1 VILIYFFIFNTVK
14 KYALLF
20 IALIIGSCSSDEEK
34 ELPFYVAD
42 NGVTIKARD
51 WVPVGKKADLKGIVF
66 GFNGGNGTDDA
77 ISFNHSVYYTSVDL
91 PWLKNVLNTYSD
103 LSTLVTTKVE
113 ITNEDSA
120 AGLFLRTEIKGMENW
135 DVSNWTS
142 MYGLFD
148 SDKPVKSDL
157 SYWDVSNVK
166 DFRLAMQLENINPN
180 INNWDV
186 SKATNMSGFFSD
198 SSNNKYIE
206 GIDLS
211 GWDVSKVTN
220 CGGFFG
226 SIINWPESKKP
237 NFTNCNPD

>member
-1 VILIYFFIFNTVK
+1 MN

-20 IALIIGSCSSDEEK
+20 LALIIVSCSPDDEK

-42 NGVTIKARD
+42 NGVTIKVRD
-51 WVPVGKKADLKGIVF
+51 WVAVGRTGNLNGLGVAEVGSE
-66 GFNGGNGTDDA
+66 GNGGGIQFDRL
-77 ISFNHSVYYTSVDL
+77 YYTAVDL
-91 PWLKNVLNTYSD
+91 AYLQYTLNTYSD

-113 ITNEDSA
+113 ITNESSA
-120 AGLFLRTEIKGMENW
+120 TGLFSRTEIKGMENW

-148 SDKPVKSDL
+148 SDKPIKSDL
-157 SYWDVSNVK
+157 SYWDVSNVE

-186 SKATNMSGFFSD
+186 SKGTNMSGFFST
-198 SSNNKYIE
+198 SSGDKYIE

-220 CGGFFG
+220 CDDFFG
-226 SIINWPESKKP
+226 DITNWPEHKKP
-237 NFTNCNPD
+237 NFINCNPN

>member
-1 VILIYFFIFNTVK
+1 MKKLILL
-14 KYALLF
+14 LLF
-20 IALIIGSCSSDEEK
+20 ISFVFSCSVDDEK

-51 WVPVGKKADLKGIVF
+51 WVPIGKKADLKGIVF
-66 GFNGGNGTDDA
+66 GFNGGNGGTDLV
-77 ISFNHSVYYTSVDL
+77 SFNHSVYYTAVDL
-91 PWLKNVLNTYSD
+91 AWLKNVLNTYSD
-103 LSTLVTTKVE
+103 LSTLVTTRVQ
-113 ITNEDSA
+113 ITNESSA
-120 AGLFLRTEIKGMENW
+120 TGLFSRTEIKGMENW

-157 SYWDVSNVK
+157 SYWKVSNVE

-186 SKATNMSGFFSD
+186 SKATNMSGFFSN
-198 SSNNKYIE
+198 SSGEKYIE
-206 GIDLS
+206 GMDLS

-220 CGGFFG
+220 CDDFFG
-226 SIINWPESKKP
+226 GITNWPESKKP
-237 NFTNCNPD
+237 NFTNCNPN

>member
-1 VILIYFFIFNTVK
+1 MK
-14 KYALLF
+14 KLLLLLLF
-20 IALIIGSCSSDEEK
+20 ISLVSCSPDEDK
-34 ELPFYVAD
+34 ELPFYVAE

-51 WVPVGKKADLKGIVF
+51 WVPVGKKADLKGIVA
-66 GFNGGNGTDDA
+66 GFNGKNGGPDF
-77 ISFNHSVYYTSVDL
+77 ISFNHSVYYTAVDL
-91 PWLKNVLNTYSD
+91 AWLKNVLNTFSD

-135 DVSNWTS
+135 DISNWTS

-148 SDKPVKSDL
+148 SDKPIKSDL
-157 SYWDVSNVK
+157 SYWDVSNVE
-166 DFRLAMQLENINPN
+166 DFRLAMQLETINPN

-186 SKATNMSGFFSD
+186 SKATNMSGFFSTN
-198 SSNNKYIE
+198 SENKYIE
-206 GIDLS
+206 GMDLS
-211 GWDVSKVTN
+211 GWNVTKVTN

-226 SIINWPESKKP
+226 SITNWPESKKP

>member
-1 VILIYFFIFNTVK
+1 MKKLILL
-14 KYALLF
+14 LLF
-20 IALIIGSCSSDEEK
+20 IPLFFSCSSDNEI
-34 ELPFYVAD
+34 ELPFYVAE

-51 WVPVGKKADLKGIVF
+51 WVAVGRTAPLNAQGVAYIKNLKGAPEWDRV
-66 GFNGGNGTDDA
+66 NYVA
-77 ISFNHSVYYTSVDL
+77 VDL
-91 PWLKNVLNTYSD
+91 AWLKFVLNTYSD

-142 MYGLFD
+142 MNGLFD
-148 SDKPVKSDL
+148 SDKPIKSDL

-166 DFRLAMQLENINPN
+166 NFRLGMQLETTNPN
-180 INNWDV
+180 INNWNV

-226 SIINWPESKKP
+226 SINNWPESKKP
-237 NFTNCNPD
+237 NFTNCNPN

>member
-1 VILIYFFIFNTVK
+1 MYFFYFQKVN

-20 IALIIGSCSSDEEK
+20 LALIIVSCSPDDEK

-42 NGVTIKARD
+42 NGVTIKVRD
-51 WVPVGKKADLKGIVF
+51 WVAVGRTGNLNGLGVAEVGSE
-66 GFNGGNGTDDA
+66 GNGGGIQFDRL
-77 ISFNHSVYYTSVDL
+77 YYTAVDL
-91 PWLKNVLNTYSD
+91 AYLQYTLNTYSD

-113 ITNEDSA
+113 ITNEASA
-120 AGLFLRTEIKGMENW
+120 TGLFLRTEIKGMENW

-157 SYWDVSNVK
+157 SYWDVSNVE

-186 SKATNMSGFFSD
+186 SKATNMSGFFST
-198 SSNNKYIE
+198 SSGNKYIE

-220 CGGFFG
+220 CNDFFG
-226 SIINWPESKKP
+226 SITNWPESKKP
-237 NFTNCNPD
+237 NFINCNPD

>member
-1 VILIYFFIFNTVK
+1 MKKLVLIFTFF
-14 KYALLF
+14 LF
-20 IALIIGSCSSDEEK
+20 VFSCSVYDEK

-66 GFNGGNGTDDA
+66 GFNGGNGGTDLV
-77 ISFNHSVYYTSVDL
+77 SFNHSVYYTSVDL

>member
-1 VILIYFFIFNTVK
+1 VK
-14 KYALLF
+14 KLVLIFTFFLF
-20 IALIIGSCSSDEEK
+20 VFSCSVYDEK

-51 WVPVGKKADLKGIVF
+51 WVPVGKKADLKGIVS
-66 GFNGGNGTDDA
+66 GFNGGNGTDDL

>member
-1 VILIYFFIFNTVK
+1 MKKLVLIFTFF
-14 KYALLF
+14 LF
-20 IALIIGSCSSDEEK
+20 VFSCSVYDEK

-66 GFNGGNGTDDA
+66 GFNGGNGTDDS
-77 ISFNHSVYYTSVDL
+77 ICFNHSVYYTSVDL

>member
-1 VILIYFFIFNTVK
+1 M
-14 KYALLF
+14 
-20 IALIIGSCSSDEEK
+20 
-34 ELPFYVAD
+34 
-42 NGVTIKARD
+42 
-51 WVPVGKKADLKGIVF
+51 
-66 GFNGGNGTDDA
+66 
-77 ISFNHSVYYTSVDL
+77 
-91 PWLKNVLNTYSD
+91 LNTYSD
-103 LSTLVTTKVE
+103 LSVLVTTKVE

-157 SYWDVSNVK
+157 SYWKVSNVE

-186 SKATNMSGFFSD
+186 SKATNMSGFFSN
-198 SSNNKYIE
+198 SSGEKYIE
-206 GIDLS
+206 GMDLS

-220 CGGFFG
+220 CSGFFG
-226 SIINWPESKKP
+226 GITNWPESKKP
-237 NFTNCNPD
+237 NFTNCNPN

>member
-1 VILIYFFIFNTVK
+1 MKKLVLIFTFF
-14 KYALLF
+14 LF
-20 IALIIGSCSSDEEK
+20 VFSCSVYDEK

-77 ISFNHSVYYTSVDL
+77 ITFNHSVYYTSVDL

>member
-1 VILIYFFIFNTVK
+1 MK
-14 KYALLF
+14 KLVLFLLF
-20 IALIIGSCSSDEEK
+20 ISFVFSCSVDDEK

-51 WVPVGKKADLKGIVF
+51 WVPIGKKADLKGIVF
-66 GFNGGNGTDDA
+66 GFNGGNGGTDLVG
-77 ISFNHSVYYTSVDL
+77 FNHSIYYTSVDL

-113 ITNEDSA
+113 ITNEASA
-120 AGLFLRTEIKGMENW
+120 KGLFLRTEIKGMENW

-148 SDKPVKSDL
+148 SDKPIKSDL
-157 SYWDVSNVK
+157 SYWDVSNVE

-186 SKATNMSGFFSD
+186 SKGTNMSGFFST
-198 SSNNKYIE
+198 SSGDKYIE
-206 GIDLS
+206 GMDLS

-220 CGGFFG
+220 CDDFFG
-226 SIINWPESKKP
+226 GITNWPESKKP
-237 NFTNCNPD
+237 NFINCNPN